1 MTGPVVPV
9 ASVAPVVPDVPVVP
23 GTVLALKEWAAVV
36 HALLDGRQTVLLRKG
51 GIHEKRFSVRGS
63 RFVVFPT
70 VAHSHAESTRPEHAQ
85 LLALGLPDV
94 ADGSVVVRAELSVA
108 ATIAVRRPER
118 IAELEPFH
126 IWTTESVRRN
136 RIDFRPRHELTAI
149 VVSARALVV
158 PLTVPLLPEY
168 AGCRS
173 WVDLVEVA
181 GLGAV
186 AEPVHDVDYLNDV
199 AEQVRAAVG

>member
-1 MTGPVVPV
+1 MTDPVV
-9 ASVAPVVPDVPVVP
+9 AVAPVDSDAPVVP
-23 GTVLALKEWAAVV
+23 GTSLALTEWAAVV

-70 VAHSHAESTRPEHAQ
+70 VAHGHAESTRGEHAD
-85 LLALGLPDV
+85 LLALGRADV
-94 ADGSVVVRAELSVA
+94 ADGSVMVRAELSVA
-108 ATIAVRRPER
+108 ATIAVRRPDR

-149 VVSARALVV
+149 VVSAPCV
-158 PLTVPLLPEY
+158 
-168 AGCRS
+168 GCAS
-173 WVDLVEVA
+173 
-181 GLGAV
+181 G
-186 AEPVHDVDYLNDV
+186 
-199 AEQVRAAVG
+199 RAAVVRVRRLPQLGRTARSARIGRAGRAGA

>member
-1 MTGPVVPV
+1 MTGP
-9 ASVAPVVPDVPVVP
+9 VAPVVPALP
-23 GTVLALKEWAAVV
+23 GTVLALKEWAAAV

-70 VAHSHAESTRPEHAQ
+70 VAHSQAESTRAEHTD
-85 LLALGLPDV
+85 LLPVGFPDV
-94 ADGSVVVRAELSVA
+94 RDDSVVVRVELAVA

-126 IWTTESVRRN
+126 IWTSESVRRN

-149 VVSARALVV
+149 VVAARAFAT
-158 PLTVPLLPEY
+158 PFTVPLLPDY

-173 WVDLVEVA
+173 WVDLVDV
-181 GLGAV
+181 LGRGALD
-186 AEPVHDVDYLNDV
+186 EPVHDDAYLHDV
-199 AEQVRAAVG
+199 AARVRAAVG

>member
-1 MTGPVVPV
+1 MTGPLEPVV
-9 ASVAPVVPDVPVVP
+9 SVAPAQPE
-23 GTVLALKEWAAVV
+23 TVLALKEWAAVV
-36 HALLDGRQTVLLRKG
+36 HALVDGRQTVLLRKG
-51 GIHEKRFSVRGS
+51 GIHEKRFSIRGS
-63 RFVVFPT
+63 RFLVFPT
-70 VAHSHAESTRPEHAQ
+70 VAHSHAESTRAEHAD

-136 RIDFRPRHELTAI
+136 RIDFRPRHELAAI
-149 VVSARALVV
+149 VVRARPLEKPLKV
-158 PLTVPLLPEY
+158 PLVAEY

-173 WVDLVEVA
+173 WVDLDQLPFTPVGRTVD
-181 GLGAV
+181 
-186 AEPVHDVDYLNDV
+186 PVHDDRTLSDI
-199 AEQVRAAVG
+199 ADQVRTSVG